1 VLQAAFFAVT
11 GMIPP
16 ETALAAMKDAAKTTY
31 FAKGDEVVAQNIAA
45 IEAGAAEAT
54 EIPVPASWATLP
66 DDAPADESDL
76 PPVVR
81 NLLMPQPPEGRRS
94 PGQRLR
100 GYEDGGIDVGLTAYE
115 KRGIAVRVPQWDA
128 SKCVQ

>member
-11 GMIPP
+11 GNDPAGDRARRHEGRP
-16 ETALAAMKDAAKTTY
+16 KTTY

-81 NLLMPQPPEGRRS
+81 NLLLPINRQRATISR
-94 PGQRLR
+94 QRLR
-100 GYEDGGIDVGLTAYE
+100 RL
-115 KRGIAVRVPQWDA
+115 
-128 SKCVQ
+128 